1 MSLVARAVE
10 ARGIS
15 TVTLSVMPSA
25 TAALPTPRNVVVR
38 FRLGQVFGEPF
49 QAAQQFA
56 VMKGAFDLLET
67 AQTTGTSVELPY
79 RWKRDSFASR

>member
-15 TVTLSVMPSA
+15 TVALSVMPSA
-25 TAALPTPRNVVVR
+25 TAALPAPRNVVVR

-49 QAAQQFA
+49 RKAQQFA
-56 VMKGAFDLLET
+56 VMQDAFDLLET
-67 AQTTGTSVELPY
+67 AQIAGSSVELPY
-79 RWKRDSFASR
+79 RWKRDNFASR